1 MSERVFSDCPENRL
15 SKPIID
21 LCFKVHSALGPGIY
35 ESVNES
41 ILCHELKKSG
51 MAFVRQKPID
61 VHYDGECFEEGFR
74 ADVIVENLVLLELKS
89 VEKIIPAHKKQV
101 RTYLKV
107 TGLRLGLLVN
117 FGEEY
122 LKDGIY
128 RIVNGLPD

>member
-1 MSERVFSDCPENRL
+1 MHDCPENVL
-15 SKPIID
+15 SKRILD
-21 LCFKVHSALGPGIY
+21 LAFKVHTAFGPGIY

-41 ILCHELKKSG
+41 ILCYELRKNG
-51 MAFVRQKPID
+51 MSYARQVPIE
-61 VHYDGECFEEGFR
+61 VHYDGECFDEAFR

-107 TGLRLGLLVN
+107 TGLRLGLLIN
-117 FGEEY
+117 FGEEQ
-122 LKDGIY
+122 LKDGIF